1 MSEPVEAIGKSSAF
15 GRLLGLEI
23 VKADAGEAVLRL
35 SMHDGLRNLHGKLHG
50 GALFSLIDSAM
61 GQASHS
67 LTDGTPSSV
76 TLECKVNYIR
86 ARQRRRSALPRL
98 AAAQRQAHPGARSR
112 SASGRQAGRQGT
124 SHLRLR
130 VTVAAQAG
138 L

>member
-15 GRLLGLEI
+15 GRLLGLQI
-23 VKADAGEAVLRL
+23 VKAEGGEAVIDL

-50 GALFSLIDSAM
+50 GALFSLIDTAM

-67 LTDGTPSSV
+67 LGDGEPNSV

-86 ARQRRRSALPRL
+86 AVTDGELSCRAWVV
-98 AAAQRQAHPGARSR
+98 H
-112 SASGRQAGRQGT
+112 AGRRTQVIEAEVHQNGK
-124 SHLRLR
+124 LI
-130 VTVAAQAG
+130 AKAQATFAC

>member
-1 MSEPVEAIGKSSAF
+1 MHVTVEEIGTSSAF

-23 VKADAGEAVLRL
+23 VSATAGEAVLRL

-86 ARQRRRSALPRL
+86 PVSEGDLLCRAWLLHSGQRTQVIEAEV
-98 AAAQRQAHPGARSR
+98 H
-112 SASGRQAGRQGT
+112 QGDK
-124 SHLRLR
+124 L
-130 VTVAAQAG
+130 VAKAQATFACV
-138 L
+138 